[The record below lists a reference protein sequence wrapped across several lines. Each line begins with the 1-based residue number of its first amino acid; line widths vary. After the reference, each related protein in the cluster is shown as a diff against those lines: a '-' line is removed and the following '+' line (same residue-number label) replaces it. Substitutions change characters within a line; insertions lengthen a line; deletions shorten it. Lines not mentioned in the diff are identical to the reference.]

1 MSKVQEIKKQAFV
14 HEEVEVKKEVKKE
27 IVNVEETLRKEQLE
41 MTGEE
46 NIEIEQSP
54 TSTPENY

>member
-1 MSKVQEIKKQAFV
+1 MTM
-14 HEEVEVKKEVKKE
+14 
-27 IVNVEETLRKEQLE
+27 IVNAEETLRKEQLE

-46 NIEIEQSP
+46 NIEIEQSS